1 MKNLQGDKA
10 YADQY
15 KAIKE
20 EYVSK
25 NIPLTDPRFQRDVT
39 KLQQQMIG
47 NLVYEFLQRDSGT
60 SAGDVTNAR
69 LARDLLA
76 D

>member
-20 EYVSK
+20 EFVAK
-25 NIPLTDPRFQRDVT
+25 GIPLTDPTFVFRVT
-39 KLQQQMIG
+39 QLQKQMLG
-47 NLVYEFLQRDSGT
+47 NLTYDILQKDSGT
-60 SAGDVTNAR
+60 SASDVTSAR
-69 LARDLLA
+69 LARDLIA